1 MKEPSGFSKSV
12 VGDSQGMVEIDTPP
26 KGGKEK
32 QESIKEPLQLV
43 ANILVH
49 GIQVIHLL

>member
-1 MKEPSGFSKSV
+1 MV
-12 VGDSQGMVEIDTPP
+12 VDSQGMVEIDTPP

-43 ANILVH
+43 VNLLGH
-49 GIQVIHLL
+49 GIQVIHLLEVKTKRNF